1 MGSWPRS
8 SSAFCITRVSW
19 AHQPDRGAR
28 MSPTAK
34 SSTTRTVR
42 SKDGT
47 PIAYERIGSGP
58 ALVLVDGALCSR
70 AFGPMPKLAPLL
82 AQHFTVFFYDRRG
95 RGDSGDTKPYAR
107 AREVEDVE
115 ALIREAGVPA
125 FVVGLSSGAALALES
140 AASKL
145 NITKLAV
152 YEPPFMVDPAAHHAA
167 AGYEGQLN
175 GMISAGRRSDA
186 VKYFMRDMV
195 GIPAIFVVLMRLMPW
210 IWRKLLAV
218 AHTLPYDAAVMGNY
232 SLPTARLASITIP
245 VLAMAGEKTDVRL
258 ERAVQAV
265 ADAVPNAQ
273 HRTLE
278 GQQHH
283 RA

>member
-1 MGSWPRS
+1 
-8 SSAFCITRVSW
+8 
-19 AHQPDRGAR
+19 

-34 SSTTRTVR
+34 TLTTRTVR

-115 ALIREAGVPA
+115 ALIREAGGSA
-125 FVVGLSSGAALALES
+125 FVVGLSSGAALALEA

-195 GIPAIFVVLMRLMPW
+195 GIPAIFVVLMRLVPPATSRRW
-210 IWRKLLAV
+210 NSTVVIGSRRQRWSV
-218 AHTLPYDAAVMGNY
+218 ASG
-232 SLPTARLASITIP
+232 
-245 VLAMAGEKTDVRL
+245 AGAPRP
-258 ERAVQAV
+258 R
-265 ADAVPNAQ
+265 
-273 HRTLE
+273 
-278 GQQHH
+278 
-283 RA
+283 

>member
-1 MGSWPRS
+1 
-8 SSAFCITRVSW
+8 
-19 AHQPDRGAR
+19 

-34 SSTTRTVR
+34 TLTTRTVR

-58 ALVLVDGALCSR
+58 ALILVDGALCSR

-115 ALIREAGVPA
+115 ALIMEAGGSA
-125 FVVGLSSGAALALES
+125 FVVGLSSGAALALEA

-152 YEPPFMVDPAAHHAA
+152 YEPPFMVDPAAHQAA

-175 GMISAGRRSDA
+175 GMISAGRDSRPSRFPSSRWRARRPTCGWGERCEPSPMQFRTRS
-186 VKYFMRDMV
+186 
-195 GIPAIFVVLMRLMPW
+195 
-210 IWRKLLAV
+210 
-218 AHTLPYDAAVMGNY
+218 
-232 SLPTARLASITIP
+232 TAR
-245 VLAMAGEKTDVRL
+245 
-258 ERAVQAV
+258 
-265 ADAVPNAQ
+265 
-273 HRTLE
+273 
-278 GQQHH
+278 
-283 RA
+283 